1 MTAPASLKFRV
12 QDIVEAGG
20 LDAALDLEPAALF
33 PEPPSEAE
41 PVGAFK
47 AGIEVSIGTEEL
59 LLQATLAGVWRM
71 SCGRCLVPNEV
82 AFDCRFE
89 EVYPASAE
97 EIDLTEALREG
108 ALLEIPQRS
117 LCRADCRGLCHLC
130 GKNLNEASCA
140 CPPLDAQAEAQ
151 VKPSP
156 FGVLKKLKE
165 L

>member
-1 MTAPASLKFRV
+1 MSAGASLKFRV
-12 QDIVEAGG
+12 QDVVEAGG
-20 LDAALDLEPAALF
+20 LDVALELEPAALF
-33 PEPPSEAE
+33 PEPPPEAA
-41 PVGAFK
+41 PVGPFK

-59 LLQATLAGVWRM
+59 LLQAALAGAWRVG
-71 SCGRCLVPNEV
+71 CGRCLVSHDV
-82 AFDCRFE
+82 AFDSRFE

-97 EIDLTEALREG
+97 EIDLTEAMREG

-130 GKNLNEASCA
+130 GKNLNESSCA
-140 CPPLDAQAEAQ
+140 CPPPDAQAQAQ
-151 VKPSP
+151 TKPSP

>member
-1 MTAPASLKFRV
+1 MTAPAPLKFRV

-20 LDAALDLEPAALF
+20 LELSFELDPAALF
-33 PEPPSEAE
+33 PEPPAEAG
-41 PVGAFK
+41 PVAPFK

-59 LLQATLAGVWRM
+59 LLQATLAGAWRM

-82 AFDCRFE
+82 PFDTRFD

-97 EIDLTEALREG
+97 EIDLTEAMREG

-117 LCRADCRGLCHLC
+117 LCRPDCRGLCHLC
-130 GKNLNEASCA
+130 GKNFNEAACA
-140 CPPLDAQAEAQ
+140 CPPLEAQAEAQ

-165 L
+165 Q

>member
-1 MTAPASLKFRV
+1 MTAPAPLKFRV
-12 QDIVEAGG
+12 VDIVEAGG
-20 LDAALDLEPAALF
+20 LDAAFELDPAALF
-33 PEPPSEAE
+33 PEPLSEAS
-41 PVGAFK
+41 PVGPFK

-59 LLQATLAGVWRM
+59 LLQATLAGAWSM
-71 SCGRCLVPNEV
+71 ACGRCLVFSEV
-82 AFDCRFE
+82 PFDSRFE

-97 EIDLTEALREG
+97 EIDLTEAMREG

-117 LCRADCRGLCHLC
+117 LCRPDCRGLCHLC
-130 GKNLNEASCA
+130 GKNLNESTCA
-140 CPPLDAQAEAQ
+140 CPPPDAQAQSQ